1 MIISVL
7 HISTGGKRQ
16 GRVDPTCRT
25 DLRKK
30 MMDESNFDELIYNKP
45 GHLIRRLHQIATSV
59 FHEETDGSDTTPV
72 QYAALSAVRAY
83 PGIDQLR
90 LANAIGFD
98 RTTIAGVV
106 ERLEGK
112 GLISRSPG
120 IADRRTKL
128 LSLTATGAAPLQDIY
143 PGTERAQTR
152 TLAGL
157 DPAERALFVA
167 MLQRLVAANNETS
180 RVPVSP
186 PPARVA

>member
-1 MIISVL
+1 
-7 HISTGGKRQ
+7 
-16 GRVDPTCRT
+16 
-25 DLRKK
+25 
-30 MMDESNFDELIYNKP
+30 MDQSNLDELIYNKP
-45 GHLIRRLHQIATSV
+45 GHLIRRLHQIATSF
-59 FHEETDGSDTTPV
+59 FHEETGGFDTTPV
-72 QYAALSAVRAY
+72 QYAALAAVRAY

-112 GLISRSPG
+112 RLISRSPG

-128 LSLTATGAAPLQDIY
+128 LSLTATGAALLQDIY
-143 PGTERAQTR
+143 PGTERAQAR

-157 DPAERALFVA
+157 DQAERALFVA
-167 MLQRLVAANNETS
+167 LLQRVVAANSENS

-186 PPARVA
+186 PPARRPEL